1 MITLTSQMI
10 LGETRVDPA
19 LSQVYRFIIGGWPKV
34 VDPAFAPI
42 KSKREGIDHP
52 TRLHIMGHSSC
63 CSYFTSREG
72 FTGIT

>member
-1 MITLTSQMI
+1 MITLTLI
-10 LGETRVDPA
+10 LKETRVDPV
-19 LSQVYRFIIGGWPKV
+19 LSQVYGFIIGWWPKV

-52 TRLHIMGHSSC
+52 TRLHIMGHSC
-63 CSYFTSREG
+63 CYSYFTSRGG

>member
-10 LGETRVDPA
+10 LKETRVDPV
-19 LSQVYRFIIGGWPKV
+19 LSQVCRFIISVLSLG
-34 VDPAFAPI
+34 VDPAFEPI

-52 TRLHIMGHSSC
+52 TRLHIMGHLSC